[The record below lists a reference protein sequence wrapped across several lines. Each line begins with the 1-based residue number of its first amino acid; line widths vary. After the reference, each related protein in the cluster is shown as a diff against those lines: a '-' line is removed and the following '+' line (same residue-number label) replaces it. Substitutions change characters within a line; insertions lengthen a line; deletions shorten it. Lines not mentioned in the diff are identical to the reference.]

1 MAHLL
6 FLENNVQT
14 SHGNPLNHN
23 STIATDMLACFLDA
37 PKKVRVRDVSIP
49 ELLPGDILVR
59 MEASGVCGTDLEK
72 IEGQLGP
79 GGILGHEVSGVIE
92 RVENDVT
99 RYKPGDR
106 VVAHH
111 HVPCYHCE
119 NCSRGDFTLC
129 SEFKKTNIDPC
140 GFAEYFRVPEY
151 NVARGAVIPLPAELS
166 FEEGAMM
173 EPTACCIR
181 AIRRAQVREADN
193 VLIVGLG
200 PTGLTQIQL
209 LRHATTGKILGSD
222 IIEARLKLGKKLGAD
237 ETINALTED
246 VPSHVRKIAREGF
259 DLAVVSTGNEK
270 ALNQAFSSVR
280 KGGRILLFG
289 APSQGA
295 MYSLNVSELFS
306 RQISLLSSYSCV
318 EAELAEAINLASQN
332 RLDLKNLVSDR
343 FKLRDAEKAME
354 FAGTSKTAIKTM
366 VVA

>member
-1 MAHLL
+1 
-6 FLENNVQT
+6 
-14 SHGNPLNHN
+14 
-23 STIATDMLACFLDA
+23 MLACFLDA
-37 PKKVRVRDVSIP
+37 PKKVRVRDVPIP
-49 ELLPGDILVR
+49 NLAPGDILVR
-59 MEASGVCGTDLEK
+59 MEASGICGTDLEK

-79 GGILGHEVSGVIE
+79 GGILGHEVSGIIE
-92 RVENDVT
+92 KVANDVT

-111 HVPCYHCE
+111 HVSCYQCPD
-119 NCSRGDFTLC
+119 CSRGDFTLC

-151 NVARGAVIPLPAELS
+151 NVARGAVIPLPPELS
-166 FEEGAMM
+166 FEEGAMI

-181 AIRRAQVREADN
+181 AIRRAHVQEADN

-209 LRHATTGKILGSD
+209 LRQATTGKIVGSD
-222 IIEARLKLGKKLGAD
+222 IIDARLKIGKKRGAD

-246 VPSHVRKIAREGF
+246 VPAHVRKIAGEGF
-259 DLAVVSTGNEK
+259 DLVVVSTGNEK

-295 MYSLNVSELFS
+295 IYPLNVSDLFS
-306 RQISLLSSYSCV
+306 RQIRLLSSYSCV
-318 EAELAEAINLASQN
+318 EAELEEAIRLVSEK
-332 RLDLKNLVSDR
+332 RLDLKSLLSDR
-343 FKLRDAEKAME
+343 FRLRDAEKAME
-354 FAGTSKTAIKTM
+354 FARTSKTAIKTM

>member
-1 MAHLL
+1 
-6 FLENNVQT
+6 
-14 SHGNPLNHN
+14 
-23 STIATDMLACFLDA
+23 MLACFLDA
-37 PKKVRVRDVSIP
+37 PKRVAVRDVQIP
-49 ELLPGDILVR
+49 KLEAGDILVR
-59 MEASGVCGTDLEK
+59 MEASGICGTDMEK

-79 GGILGHEVSGVIE
+79 GGTLGHEVSGTIE
-92 RVENDVT
+92 KVAKDVT

-111 HVPCYHCE
+111 HVPCYECAD
-119 NCSRGDFTLC
+119 CSRGDFTLC
-129 SEFKKTNIDPC
+129 AEFKKTNIDPC

-151 NVARGAVIPLPAELS
+151 NVARGAVIPLPPELF
-166 FEEGAMM
+166 FEEGAMI

-181 AIRRAQVREADN
+181 AIRRAQVQEAEN

-209 LRHATTGKILGSD
+209 LRQATTGKIVGSD
-222 IIEARLKLGKKLGAD
+222 KIETRLKLGKKLGAD

-246 VPSHVRKIAREGF
+246 VPAHVRKIAKEGF

-295 MYSLNVSELFS
+295 TYPLNVSDLFS

-318 EAELAEAINLASQN
+318 EAELEEAIRLVSEKRLNLKS
-332 RLDLKNLVSDR
+332 LVSDR

-354 FAGTSKTAIKTM
+354 FARTSKTAIKTM
-366 VVA
+366 VLA